1 MTAITLASP
10 KLTLLGAMEGMPM
23 YESNRDPRPR
33 AGTLLD
39 QVFPGACTAAFL
51 VLMGSLV
58 EAACLYWR

>member
-1 MTAITLASP
+1 
-10 KLTLLGAMEGMPM
+10 MEGMPM